1 MCVGGEVD
9 ARGPPSLSILLFQV
23 LFIFQIV
30 CICRC
35 EDMCPGVHC
44 LQRSE
49 AQDPYRAA
57 ISCSCEPSD
66 VGAWNQTQV
75 LWRVNIGS

>member
-30 CICRC
+30 CICLC
-35 EDMCPGVHC
+35 EDMCPEVQLPSEVRGT
-44 LQRSE
+44 RS
-49 AQDPYRAA
+49 
-57 ISCSCEPSD
+57 
-66 VGAWNQTQV
+66 
-75 LWRVNIGS
+75 L